1 MLRIILT
8 TTLAVSIGL
17 TSFAQT
23 TPKAPAGLLSGS
35 FSKGKRAPV
44 ANFTGVVYVA
54 TLVKNDDTF
63 NCASSNVTFTPGP
76 ARIGISTPRARF
88 CWSPRG

>member
-1 MLRIILT
+1 MKRLALT
-8 TTLAVSIGL
+8 FVLALCIGL

-23 TPKAPAGLLSGS
+23 TPPTPAGLLSGP
-35 FSKGKRAPV
+35 FPKGERAPV

-63 NCASSNVTFTPGP
+63 NCASSNVTFTPG
-76 ARIGISTPRARF
+76 ARSHWHTHAA
-88 CWSPRG
+88 